1 MIWAFLSEWVSQNWW
16 IIQHHV
22 ENPASFNK
30 EVSWPVFLGLAPKN
44 SNRRE
49 KDPNPTWCICLHTRK
64 VIPICHLLIFL
75 ATQSGNDCI
84 LSVLWAIF
92 WYDQSNLQIFVPMN
106 KRSTIIYPSKP
117 FHYIHPSSIHDLLM
131 LSAPLVQLNISAE
144 ASKCHTAVN
153 KLNAVFLPLD
163 LPMNLLS
170 SRSTLCSCSTSW
182 GSWCP
187 SCKPTPP
194 PRSTK
199 LGEQMLISPLSQP
212 HYRLL
217 D

>member
-30 EVSWPVFLGLAPKN
+30 EVSRPVFLGLAPKN

-49 KDPNPTWCICLHTRK
+49 KDPNPTWCICFHTRK
-64 VIPICHLLIFL
+64 VITISHLLIFL

-92 WYDQSNLQIFVPMN
+92 WYDQSNLQNFAPMN
-106 KRSTIIYPSKP
+106 IRSTIIYPSKP

-131 LSAPLVQLNISAE
+131 LTAPLVQLNISAE
-144 ASKCHTAVN
+144 AGKCHTVVN

-163 LPMNLLS
+163 LPMISYRWYLTNDLFSHPDQPCVPAQHREDPGVQVASQLHP
-170 SRSTLCSCSTSW
+170 R
-182 GSWCP
+182 GRP
-187 SCKPTPP
+187 S
-194 PRSTK
+194 
-199 LGEQMLISPLSQP
+199 
-212 HYRLL
+212 
-217 D
+217 